1 MDFIDSDQ
9 QKWYPA
15 EGDATADN
23 NWRKWI
29 AKVENESAGKTEE
42 GYLWFPAVHYSPAN
56 RGPNPQA
63 RCTQAMVDAEETNG
77 HGDVC
82 KRVHRGNDV
91 EAIIIHTTEGW
102 SGGGRTFMKGNR
114 RASAHYGIE
123 RDGTITQSVLD
134 KDRAWHAPGA
144 NGWGI
149 GIEHSA
155 FAKDNPNNSK
165 HLGFTQAQIDAS
177 AKLVAKLVR
186 KYNIPITRGYIF
198 GHNEVGK
205 GTVPGS
211 PQGKGGHSDPGPYWD
226 WDNYLRL
233 VKYYYYRRYY
243 ITGGVIVGAA
253 ALGFW
258 VYFTYSYLQDD

>member
-42 GYLWFPAVHYSPAN
+42 GYLWFPAVHYSPDN
-56 RGPNPQA
+56 RGPDEIN
-63 RCTQAMVDAEETNG
+63 
-77 HGDVC
+77 
-82 KRVHRGNDV
+82 
-91 EAIIIHTTEGW
+91 AIIIHTTEGW

-258 VYFTYSYLQDD
+258 GYFIYSYLQDD